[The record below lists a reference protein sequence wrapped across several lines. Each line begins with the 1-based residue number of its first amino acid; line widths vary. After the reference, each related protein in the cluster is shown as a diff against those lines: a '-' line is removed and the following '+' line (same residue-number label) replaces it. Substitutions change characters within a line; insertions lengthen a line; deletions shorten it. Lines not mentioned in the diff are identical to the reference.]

1 MFEKKLTGYASID
14 KPQNKGAKFWEAHP
28 IIPDINI
35 YTAIKV
41 ISSFYRDEKAVDCL
55 KLSAT
60 YQQLLDDAVTVSM
73 ALKELG
79 VKKGDIITVSMPN
92 FYQAVAV
99 FMAANRI
106 GATTTF
112 LNSFAP
118 DEEIVSY
125 LNLFESPVYIN
136 FNRSDEENQKIVD
149 KTHVRYVITLDKSK
163 VNSLSLNGNYH
174 LTKSNTIDFNT
185 LGCLAKFQKKTLENP
200 FNVLDDA
207 LILYTSGTTG
217 KPKAVVLTNKNILAA
232 ATYLKNSTHI
242 SNTRGEKSLVCVPFT
257 YPYGFSTSTLMSL
270 MCGRTAILAPDL
282 SKDNLYYYLAKNPN
296 IIFGSPALLE
306 LMMINAP
313 KGFDLSSVKTF
324 ISGGDFLTPA
334 NAKRGEDFFQEHKAK
349 TVITNG
355 SGNAE
360 TVSCG
365 TNSVGIEVKPETVG
379 RVLTGSDCLVI
390 DMDKY
395 NNNRTI
401 EEKKIGEEGLLLIGG
416 EHVFKEYYKKPEL
429 TKKAKIVVNGKNYV
443 ATGMFGRLDNDGYFT
458 LTGRQSR
465 FYIISTLN
473 KVYLDYVQGVISN
486 FPCVKDCA
494 VVKVDTNDG
503 SLAAN
508 KAYIVL
514 DESKMLDSKDF
525 TSQILDLCLK
535 PIKMVNGDIVQLKE
549 YEIPAYIEFVNA
561 LPRRKGTEKVDYQLL
576 EQKAADDL
584 KKGESQKFYKLELA
598 K

>member
-14 KPQNKGAKFWEAHP
+14 KPQNKGAKFFEAHP

-174 LTKSNTIDFNT
+174 LTKSNTIDFNS

-200 FNVLDDA
+200 FNALDDA

-217 KPKAVVLTNKNILAA
+217 KPKAVVLTNKNILASGI
-232 ATYLKNSTHI
+232 YMKNSTNLE
-242 SNTRGEKSLVCVPFT
+242 NTKGEKSLVCVPFT
-257 YPYGFSTSTLMSL
+257 YPYGFATSTLMSL
-270 MCGRTAILAPDL
+270 MCGRTAVLAPDL
-282 SKDNLYYYLAKNPN
+282 SKDNINYYLSKKPN

-306 LMMINAP
+306 LIKKNITPNA
-313 KGFDLSSVKTF
+313 DLSSLTTF
-324 ISGGDFLTPA
+324 ISGGDTLSPA
-334 NAKRGEDFFQEHKAK
+334 KNEEGVKFFQEHNSNAK
-349 TVITNG
+349 IYNG
-355 SGNAE
+355 SGSAE
-360 TVSCG
+360 TVG
-365 TNSVGIEVKPETVG
+365 ANTNAIGQPIKLDTVG
-379 RVLTGSDCLVI
+379 RILTGSDCMII
-390 DMDKY
+390 DADKF
-395 NNNRTI
+395 NNDGII
-401 EEKKIGEEGLLLIGG
+401 EEKKIGEEGLLCIGG
-416 EHVFKEYYKKPEL
+416 EHVFKEYYKMPEKTL
-429 TKKAKIVVNGKNYV
+429 DAKVMYKGKEYV
-443 ATGMFGRLDNDGYFT
+443 RVGSTGFIDNDGYYH
-458 LTGRQSR
+458 LKGRDSR
-465 FYIISTLN
+465 YYIISTLN
-473 KVYLDYVQGVISN
+473 KVYCDRIQLLMSSIDVIDS
-486 FPCVKDCA
+486 VA
-494 VVKVDTNDG
+494 VVKKKDNDK
-503 SLAAN
+503 LYTA
-508 KAYIVL
+508 KAYVVL
-514 DESKMLDSKDF
+514 KNGVQPSEEIKKHILEECKKPLTIYGTDEL
-525 TSQILDLCLK
+525 SQLND
-535 PIKMVNGDIVQLKE
+535 
-549 YEIPAYIEFVNA
+549 YEIPESIDFVPFIPKTKA
-561 LPRRKGTEKVDYQLL
+561 DKVDYTTL
-576 EQKAADDL
+576 EEFAWQEAVSQHKRLAL
-584 KKGESQKFYKLELA
+584 KLD
-598 K
+598 

>member
-14 KPQNKGAKFWEAHP
+14 KPQNKGAKFMEAHP

-60 YQQLLDDAVTVSM
+60 YQELLNDAVTVSM

-79 VKKGDIITVSMPN
+79 VRKGDIITVSMPN

-118 DEEIVSY
+118 DEEIISY

-149 KTHVRYVITLDKSK
+149 KTHVKYIVTLDKNK
-163 VNSLSLNGNYH
+163 VNSLDLNGNYH
-174 LTKSNTIDFNT
+174 LTKSNTIDYNT
-185 LGCLAKFQKKTLENP
+185 LGYLAKFQKKTLENP
-200 FNVLDDA
+200 FNAYDDA

-217 KPKAVVLTNKNILAA
+217 KPKAVVLTNKNVLAA

-242 SNTRGEKSLVCVPFT
+242 SDTRGEKSLVCVPFT

-282 SKDNLYYYLAKNPN
+282 TKDNLYYYLSKKPN
-296 IIFGSPALLE
+296 IIFGSPALME

-313 KGFDLSSVKTF
+313 TGFDLSSVKTF

-334 NAKRGEDFFQEHKAK
+334 NAKRGKEFFEKHNAK
-349 TVITNG
+349 TIITNG

-365 TNSVGIEVKPETVG
+365 TNSVGIEVKPDTVG
-379 RVLTGSDCLVI
+379 RVLTGSNCLVI
-390 DMDKY
+390 DIDEF
-395 NNNRTI
+395 NENGVI
-401 EEKKIGEEGLLLIGG
+401 QEKKIGEEGLLLIGG
-416 EHVFKEYYKKPEL
+416 KHVFKEYYKKPEL
-429 TKKAKIVVNGKNYV
+429 TRKAKIIVNGKEYV
-443 ATGMFGRLDNDGYFT
+443 ATGMFGKLDNDGYFT

-473 KVYLDYVQGVISN
+473 KVYLDYVQGIISN

-494 VVKVDTNDG
+494 VVKVATNDG
-503 SLAAN
+503 NLSVN

-514 DESKMLDSKDF
+514 DESKMSNTENF
-525 TSQILDLCLK
+525 SSQILDLCLNPVK
-535 PIKMVNGDIVQLKE
+535 LANGDTVQLKE
-549 YEIPAYIEFVNA
+549 YEIPTYIEFVNE
-561 LPRRKGTEKVDYQLL
+561 LPRKRGTEKVDYQFL

-584 KKGESQKFYKLELA
+584 QKGQLQKVYKLELA

>member
-14 KPQNKGAKFWEAHP
+14 KPQNKGAKFMEAHP

-60 YQQLLDDAVTVSM
+60 YQELLDDAVTVSM

-79 VKKGDIITVSMPN
+79 VRKGDIITVSMPN

-118 DEEIVSY
+118 DEEIISY

-149 KTHVRYVITLDKSK
+149 KTHVKYVVTLDKNK
-163 VNSLSLNGNYH
+163 VNSLNLNCNYH
-174 LTKSNTIDFNT
+174 LTKSNTIDYNT
-185 LGCLAKFQKKTLENP
+185 LGYLAKFQKKTLENP
-200 FNVLDDA
+200 FNAYDDA

-217 KPKAVVLTNKNILAA
+217 KPKAVVLTNKNVLAA

-242 SNTRGEKSLVCVPFT
+242 SDTRGEKSLVCVPFT

-282 SKDNLYYYLAKNPN
+282 TKDNLYYYLSKKPN
-296 IIFGSPALLE
+296 IIFGSPALME

-313 KGFDLSSVKTF
+313 TGFDLSSVKTF

-334 NAKRGEDFFQEHKAK
+334 NAKRGKEFFEKHNAK
-349 TVITNG
+349 TIITNG

-365 TNSVGIEVKPETVG
+365 TNSVGIEVKPDTVG
-379 RVLTGSDCLVI
+379 RVLTGSNCLVI
-390 DMDKY
+390 DIDEF
-395 NNNRTI
+395 NENGVI
-401 EEKKIGEEGLLLIGG
+401 QEKKIGEEGLLLIGG
-416 EHVFKEYYKKPEL
+416 KHVFKEYYKKPEL
-429 TKKAKIVVNGKNYV
+429 TRKAKIIVNGKEYV
-443 ATGMFGRLDNDGYFT
+443 ATGMFGKLDNDGYFT

-473 KVYLDYVQGVISN
+473 KVYLDYVQGIISN

-494 VVKVDTNDG
+494 VVKVATNDG
-503 SLAAN
+503 NLSVN

-514 DESKMLDSKDF
+514 DESKMSNTENF
-525 TSQILDLCLK
+525 SSQILDLCLNPVK
-535 PIKMVNGDIVQLKE
+535 LANGDTVQLKE
-549 YEIPAYIEFVNA
+549 YEIPTYIEFVNE
-561 LPRRKGTEKVDYQLL
+561 LPRKRGTEKVDYQFL

-584 KKGESQKFYKLELA
+584 QKGQLQKVYKLELA

>member
-14 KPQNKGAKFWEAHP
+14 KPQNKRAKFMEAHP

-60 YQQLLDDAVTVSM
+60 YQELLNDAVTVSM

-79 VKKGDIITVSMPN
+79 VRKGDIITVSMPN

-118 DEEIVSY
+118 DEEIISY

-149 KTHVRYVITLDKSK
+149 KTHVKYIVTLDKNK
-163 VNSLSLNGNYH
+163 VNSLDLNGNYH
-174 LTKSNTIDFNT
+174 LTKSNTIDYNT
-185 LGCLAKFQKKTLENP
+185 LGYLAKFQKKTLENP
-200 FNVLDDA
+200 FNAYDDA

-217 KPKAVVLTNKNILAA
+217 KPKAVVLTNKNVLAA

-242 SNTRGEKSLVCVPFT
+242 SDTRGEKSLVCVPFT

-282 SKDNLYYYLAKNPN
+282 TKDNLYYYLSKKPN
-296 IIFGSPALLE
+296 IIFGSPALME

-313 KGFDLSSVKTF
+313 TGFDLSSVKTF

-334 NAKRGEDFFQEHKAK
+334 NAKRGKEFFEKHNAK
-349 TVITNG
+349 TIITNG

-365 TNSVGIEVKPETVG
+365 TNSVGIEVKPDTVG
-379 RVLTGSDCLVI
+379 RVLTGSNCLVI
-390 DMDKY
+390 DIDEF
-395 NNNRTI
+395 NENGVI
-401 EEKKIGEEGLLLIGG
+401 QEKKIGEEGLLLIGG
-416 EHVFKEYYKKPEL
+416 KHVFKEYYKKPEL
-429 TKKAKIVVNGKNYV
+429 TRKAKIIVNGKEYV
-443 ATGMFGRLDNDGYFT
+443 ATGMFGKLDNDGYFT

-473 KVYLDYVQGVISN
+473 KVYLDYVQGIISN

-494 VVKVDTNDG
+494 VVKVATNDG
-503 SLAAN
+503 NLSVN

-514 DESKMLDSKDF
+514 DESKMSNTENF
-525 TSQILDLCLK
+525 SSQILDLCLNPVK
-535 PIKMVNGDIVQLKE
+535 LANGDTVQLKE
-549 YEIPAYIEFVNA
+549 YEIPTYIEFVNE
-561 LPRRKGTEKVDYQLL
+561 LPRKRGTEKVDYQFL

-584 KKGESQKFYKLELA
+584 QKGQLQKVYKLELA

>member
-14 KPQNKGAKFWEAHP
+14 KPQNKGAKFFEAHP

-79 VKKGDIITVSMPN
+79 VRKGDIITVSMPN

-174 LTKSNTIDFNT
+174 LTKSNTIDFNS

-200 FNVLDDA
+200 FNALDDA

-217 KPKAVVLTNKNILAA
+217 KPKAVVLTNKNVLAA

-242 SNTRGEKSLVCVPFT
+242 SDTRGEKSLVCVPFT

-270 MCGRTAILAPDL
+270 MCGRTAILAPYL

-313 KGFDLSSVKTF
+313 KDFDLSSVKTF

-503 SLAAN
+503 SLAVN

-514 DESKMLDSKDF
+514 DESKMLDNKDF

>member
-14 KPQNKGAKFWEAHP
+14 KPQNKGAKFMEAHP

-60 YQQLLDDAVTVSM
+60 YQELLDDAVTVSM

-79 VKKGDIITVSMPN
+79 VRKGDIITVSMPN

-118 DEEIVSY
+118 DEEIISY
-125 LNLFESPVYIN
+125 LNLFESLVYIN

-149 KTHVRYVITLDKSK
+149 KTHVKYVVTLDKNK
-163 VNSLSLNGNYH
+163 VNSLDLNGNYH
-174 LTKSNTIDFNT
+174 LTKSNTIDYNT
-185 LGCLAKFQKKTLENP
+185 LGYLAKFQKKTLENP
-200 FNVLDDA
+200 FNAYDDA

-242 SNTRGEKSLVCVPFT
+242 SDTRGEKSLVCVPFT

-282 SKDNLYYYLAKNPN
+282 TKDNLYYYLSKKPN
-296 IIFGSPALLE
+296 IIFGSPALME

-313 KGFDLSSVKTF
+313 TGFDLSSVKTF

-334 NAKRGEDFFQEHKAK
+334 NAKRGKEFFEKHNAK
-349 TVITNG
+349 TIITNG

-365 TNSVGIEVKPETVG
+365 TNSVGIEVKPDTVG
-379 RVLTGSDCLVI
+379 RVLTGSNCLVI
-390 DMDKY
+390 DTDEF
-395 NNNRTI
+395 NENGVI
-401 EEKKIGEEGLLLIGG
+401 QEKKIGEEGLLLIGG
-416 EHVFKEYYKKPEL
+416 KHVFKEYYKKPEL
-429 TKKAKIVVNGKNYV
+429 TRKAKIIVNGKEYV
-443 ATGMFGRLDNDGYFT
+443 ATGMFGKLDNDGYFT

-473 KVYLDYVQGVISN
+473 KVYLDYVQGIISN

-494 VVKVDTNDG
+494 VVKVATNDG
-503 SLAAN
+503 NLSVN

-514 DESKMLDSKDF
+514 DESKMSNTENF
-525 TSQILDLCLK
+525 SSQILDLCLNPVK
-535 PIKMVNGDIVQLKE
+535 LANGDTVQLKE
-549 YEIPAYIEFVNA
+549 YEIPTYIEFVNE
-561 LPRRKGTEKVDYQLL
+561 LPRKRGTEKVDYQFL

-584 KKGESQKFYKLELA
+584 QKGQLQKVYKLELA

>member
-14 KPQNKGAKFWEAHP
+14 KPQNKGAKFMEAHP

-60 YQQLLDDAVTVSM
+60 YRELLDDAVTVSM

-79 VKKGDIITVSMPN
+79 VRKGDIITVSMPN

-118 DEEIVSY
+118 DEEIISY

-149 KTHVRYVITLDKSK
+149 KTHVKYVVTLDKNK
-163 VNSLSLNGNYH
+163 VNSLNLNCNYH
-174 LTKSNTIDFNT
+174 LTKSNTIDYNT
-185 LGCLAKFQKKTLENP
+185 LGYLAKFQKKTLENP
-200 FNVLDDA
+200 FNAYDDA

-217 KPKAVVLTNKNILAA
+217 KPKAVVLTNKNVLAA

-242 SNTRGEKSLVCVPFT
+242 SDTRGEKSLVCVPFT

-282 SKDNLYYYLAKNPN
+282 TKDNLYYYLSKKPN
-296 IIFGSPALLE
+296 IIFGSPALME

-313 KGFDLSSVKTF
+313 TGFDLSSVKTF

-334 NAKRGEDFFQEHKAK
+334 NAKRGKEFFEKHNAK
-349 TVITNG
+349 TIITNG

-365 TNSVGIEVKPETVG
+365 TNSVGIEVKPDTVG
-379 RVLTGSDCLVI
+379 RVLTGSNCLVI
-390 DMDKY
+390 DIDEF
-395 NNNRTI
+395 NENGVI
-401 EEKKIGEEGLLLIGG
+401 QEKKIGEEGLLLIGG
-416 EHVFKEYYKKPEL
+416 KHVFKEYYKKPEL
-429 TKKAKIVVNGKNYV
+429 TRKAKIIVNGKEYV
-443 ATGMFGRLDNDGYFT
+443 ATGMFGKLDNDGYFT

-473 KVYLDYVQGVISN
+473 KVYLDYVQGIISN

-494 VVKVDTNDG
+494 VVKVATNDG
-503 SLAAN
+503 NLSVN

-514 DESKMLDSKDF
+514 DESKMSNTENF
-525 TSQILDLCLK
+525 SSQILDLCLNPVK
-535 PIKMVNGDIVQLKE
+535 LANGDTVQLKE
-549 YEIPAYIEFVNA
+549 YEIPTYIEFVNE
-561 LPRRKGTEKVDYQLL
+561 LPRKRGTEKVDYQFL

-584 KKGESQKFYKLELA
+584 QKGQLQKVYKLELA

>member
-1 MFEKKLTGYASID
+1 MFEKKLTGYASND

-149 KTHVRYVITLDKSK
+149 KTHIRYVITLDKSK

-174 LTKSNTIDFNT
+174 LTKSNTIDFNS

-200 FNVLDDA
+200 FNALDDA

-494 VVKVDTNDG
+494 VVKVNTNDG

-549 YEIPAYIEFVNA
+549 YEIPAYIEFVNV

>member
-1 MFEKKLTGYASID
+1 MFEKKLTGYASND

-28 IIPDINI
+28 IIPDVNI

-200 FNVLDDA
+200 FNALDDA

-349 TVITNG
+349 TIITNG

-535 PIKMVNGDIVQLKE
+535 PIKMANGDIVQLKE

>member
-1 MFEKKLTGYASID
+1 MFEKKLTGYASND
-14 KPQNKGAKFWEAHP
+14 KPQNKGAKFFEAHP

-200 FNVLDDA
+200 FNALDDA

-349 TVITNG
+349 TIITNG

-535 PIKMVNGDIVQLKE
+535 PIKMANGDIVQLKE

>member
-1 MFEKKLTGYASID
+1 MFEKKLTGYASND

-35 YTAIKV
+35 YTAIKI

-60 YQQLLDDAVTVSM
+60 YQQLLDDAVIVSM

-200 FNVLDDA
+200 FNALDDA

-349 TVITNG
+349 TIITNG

-535 PIKMVNGDIVQLKE
+535 PIKMANGDIVQLKE

>member
-1 MFEKKLTGYASID
+1 MFEKKLTGYASND

-163 VNSLSLNGNYH
+163 VNSLRLDGNYH
-174 LTKSNTIDFNT
+174 LTKSNTFDFNT

-306 LMMINAP
+306 LMMMNAP

-429 TKKAKIVVNGKNYV
+429 TKKAKIVVNRKNYV

-514 DESKMLDSKDF
+514 DESKMLDNKNF

>member
-14 KPQNKGAKFWEAHP
+14 KPQNKGAKFFEAHP

-79 VKKGDIITVSMPN
+79 AKKGDIITVSMPN
-92 FYQAVAV
+92 FYQAVSV
-99 FMAANRI
+99 FVAANRI

-174 LTKSNTIDFNT
+174 LTKSNTIDFNS

-200 FNVLDDA
+200 FNALDDA

-217 KPKAVVLTNKNILAA
+217 KPKAVVLTNKNVLAA

-242 SNTRGEKSLVCVPFT
+242 SDTRGEKSLVCVPFT

-270 MCGRTAILAPDL
+270 MCGRTAILAPYL

-313 KGFDLSSVKTF
+313 KDFDLSSVKTF

-514 DESKMLDSKDF
+514 DESKMLDNKDF

>member
-1 MFEKKLTGYASID
+1 MFEKKLTGYASND

-60 YQQLLDDAVTVSM
+60 YQQLLDDVVTVSM

-200 FNVLDDA
+200 FNALDDA

-349 TVITNG
+349 TIITNG

-535 PIKMVNGDIVQLKE
+535 PIKMANGDIVQLKE

>member
-14 KPQNKGAKFWEAHP
+14 KPQNKGAKFMEAHP

-60 YQQLLDDAVTVSM
+60 YQELLDDAVTVSM

-79 VKKGDIITVSMPN
+79 VRKGDIITVSMPN

-118 DEEIVSY
+118 DEEIISY

-149 KTHVRYVITLDKSK
+149 KTHVKYVVTLDKNK
-163 VNSLSLNGNYH
+163 VNSLDLNGNYH
-174 LTKSNTIDFNT
+174 LTKSNTIDYNT
-185 LGCLAKFQKKTLENP
+185 LGYLAKFQKKTLENP
-200 FNVLDDA
+200 FNAYDDA

-217 KPKAVVLTNKNILAA
+217 KPKAVVLTNKNVLAA

-242 SNTRGEKSLVCVPFT
+242 SDTRGEKSLVCVPFT

-282 SKDNLYYYLAKNPN
+282 TKDNLYYYLSKKPN
-296 IIFGSPALLE
+296 IIFGSPALME

-313 KGFDLSSVKTF
+313 TGFDLSSVKTF

-334 NAKRGEDFFQEHKAK
+334 NAKRGKEFFEKHNAK
-349 TVITNG
+349 TIITNG

-365 TNSVGIEVKPETVG
+365 TNSVGIEVKPDTVG
-379 RVLTGSDCLVI
+379 RVLTGSNCLVI
-390 DMDKY
+390 DIDEF
-395 NNNRTI
+395 NANGVI
-401 EEKKIGEEGLLLIGG
+401 QEKKIGEEGLLLIGG
-416 EHVFKEYYKKPEL
+416 KHVFKEYYKKPEL
-429 TKKAKIVVNGKNYV
+429 TRKAKIIVNGKEYV
-443 ATGMFGRLDNDGYFT
+443 ATGMFGKLDNDGYFT

-473 KVYLDYVQGVISN
+473 KVYLDYVQGIISN

-494 VVKVDTNDG
+494 VVKVATNDG
-503 SLAAN
+503 NLSVN

-514 DESKMLDSKDF
+514 DESKMSNTENF
-525 TSQILDLCLK
+525 SSQILDLCLNPVK
-535 PIKMVNGDIVQLKE
+535 LANGDTVQLKE
-549 YEIPAYIEFVNA
+549 YEIPTYIEFVNE
-561 LPRRKGTEKVDYQLL
+561 LPRKRGTEKVDYQFL

-584 KKGESQKFYKLELA
+584 QKGQLQKVYKLELA

>member
-14 KPQNKGAKFWEAHP
+14 KPQNKGAKFMEAHP

-41 ISSFYRDEKAVDCL
+41 ISSL

-60 YQQLLDDAVTVSM
+60 YQELLDDAVTVSM

-79 VKKGDIITVSMPN
+79 VRKGDIITVSMPN

-118 DEEIVSY
+118 DEEIISY

-149 KTHVRYVITLDKSK
+149 KTHVKYVVTLDKNK
-163 VNSLSLNGNYH
+163 VNSLNLNCNYH
-174 LTKSNTIDFNT
+174 LTKSNTIDYNT
-185 LGCLAKFQKKTLENP
+185 LGYLAKFQKKTLENP
-200 FNVLDDA
+200 FNAYDDA

-217 KPKAVVLTNKNILAA
+217 KPKAVVLTNKNVLAA

-242 SNTRGEKSLVCVPFT
+242 SDTRGEKSLVCVPFT

-282 SKDNLYYYLAKNPN
+282 TKDNLYYYLSKKPN
-296 IIFGSPALLE
+296 IIFGSPALME

-313 KGFDLSSVKTF
+313 TGFDLSSVKTF

-334 NAKRGEDFFQEHKAK
+334 NAKRGKEFFEKHNAK
-349 TVITNG
+349 TIITNG

-365 TNSVGIEVKPETVG
+365 TNSVGIEVKPDTVG
-379 RVLTGSDCLVI
+379 RVLTGSNCLVI
-390 DMDKY
+390 DIDEF
-395 NNNRTI
+395 NENGVI
-401 EEKKIGEEGLLLIGG
+401 QEKKIGEEGLLLIGG
-416 EHVFKEYYKKPEL
+416 KHVFKEYYKKPEL
-429 TKKAKIVVNGKNYV
+429 TRKAKIIVNGKEYV
-443 ATGMFGRLDNDGYFT
+443 ATGMFGKLDNDGYFT

-473 KVYLDYVQGVISN
+473 KVYLDYVQGIISN

-494 VVKVDTNDG
+494 VVKVATNDG
-503 SLAAN
+503 NLSVN

-514 DESKMLDSKDF
+514 DESKMSNTENF
-525 TSQILDLCLK
+525 SSQILDLCLNPVK
-535 PIKMVNGDIVQLKE
+535 LANGDTVQLKE
-549 YEIPAYIEFVNA
+549 YEIPTYIEFVNE
-561 LPRRKGTEKVDYQLL
+561 LPRKRGTEKVDYQFL

-584 KKGESQKFYKLELA
+584 QKGQLQKVYKLELA

>member
-1 MFEKKLTGYASID
+1 MFEKKLTGYASND

-125 LNLFESPVYIN
+125 LNLFESPIYIN

-174 LTKSNTIDFNT
+174 LTKSNTIDFNS

-200 FNVLDDA
+200 FNALDDA

-217 KPKAVVLTNKNILAA
+217 KPKAVVLTNKNILASGI
-232 ATYLKNSTHI
+232 YMKNSTNLE
-242 SNTRGEKSLVCVPFT
+242 NTKGEKSLVCVPFT
-257 YPYGFSTSTLMSL
+257 YPYGFATSTLMSL
-270 MCGRTAILAPDL
+270 MCGRTAVLAPDL
-282 SKDNLYYYLAKNPN
+282 SKDNINYYLSKKPN

-306 LMMINAP
+306 LIKKNITSNA
-313 KGFDLSSVKTF
+313 DLSSLTTF
-324 ISGGDFLTPA
+324 ISGGDTLSPA
-334 NAKRGEDFFQEHKAK
+334 KNEEGVKFFQADKFNNE
-349 TVITNG
+349 
-355 SGNAE
+355 
-360 TVSCG
+360 
-365 TNSVGIEVKPETVG
+365 GI
-379 RVLTGSDCLVI
+379 
-390 DMDKY
+390 
-395 NNNRTI
+395 I
-401 EEKKIGEEGLLLIGG
+401 EEKKIGEEGLLCIGG
-416 EHVFKEYYKKPEL
+416 EHVFKEYYKMPEKTL
-429 TKKAKIVVNGKNYV
+429 DAKVMYKGKEYV
-443 ATGMFGRLDNDGYFT
+443 RVGSTGFIDNDGYYH
-458 LTGRQSR
+458 LKGRDSR
-465 FYIISTLN
+465 YYIISTLN
-473 KVYLDYVQGVISN
+473 KVYCDRIQLLMSSIDVIDS
-486 FPCVKDCA
+486 VA
-494 VVKVDTNDG
+494 VVKKKDNDK
-503 SLAAN
+503 LYTA
-508 KAYIVL
+508 KAYVVL
-514 DESKMLDSKDF
+514 KNGVQPSEEIKNHILEECKKPLTIYGTDEV
-525 TSQILDLCLK
+525 SQLND
-535 PIKMVNGDIVQLKE
+535 
-549 YEIPAYIEFVNA
+549 YEIPESIDFVPFIPKTKA
-561 LPRRKGTEKVDYQLL
+561 DKVDYTTL
-576 EQKAADDL
+576 EEFAWQEAVSQHKRLAL
-584 KKGESQKFYKLELA
+584 KLD
-598 K
+598 

>member
-1 MFEKKLTGYASID
+1 MFEKKLTGYASND
-14 KPQNKGAKFWEAHP
+14 KPQNKGAKFFEAHP

-200 FNVLDDA
+200 FNALDDA

-242 SNTRGEKSLVCVPFT
+242 SDTRGEKSLVCVPFT

-313 KGFDLSSVKTF
+313 KDFDLSSVKTF

-514 DESKMLDSKDF
+514 DESKMLDNKDF

-535 PIKMVNGDIVQLKE
+535 PIKLVNGDVVQLKE

-584 KKGESQKFYKLELA
+584 KKSESEKFYKLELA

>member
-1 MFEKKLTGYASID
+1 MFEKKLTGYASND

-200 FNVLDDA
+200 FNALDDA

-349 TVITNG
+349 TIITNG

-514 DESKMLDSKDF
+514 DESKMLDNKDF

-535 PIKMVNGDIVQLKE
+535 PIKMANGDIVQLKE

>member
-14 KPQNKGAKFWEAHP
+14 KPQDKGAKFFEAHP

-79 VKKGDIITVSMPN
+79 VRKGDIITVSMPN

-174 LTKSNTIDFNT
+174 LTKSNTIDFNS

-200 FNVLDDA
+200 FNALDDA

-217 KPKAVVLTNKNILAA
+217 KPKAVVLTNKNVLAA

-242 SNTRGEKSLVCVPFT
+242 SDTRGEKSLVCVPFT

-270 MCGRTAILAPDL
+270 MCGRTAILAPYL

-313 KGFDLSSVKTF
+313 KDFDLSSVKTF

-443 ATGMFGRLDNDGYFT
+443 STGMFGRLDNDGYFT

-514 DESKMLDSKDF
+514 DESKMLDNKDF